1 MAMKRRHR
9 SPGSTKAARKR
20 RAASLESSGPRAA
33 FLPDPN
39 GGPARTDE
47 DLAEELAEEF
57 VTQATSGTEHEETIQ
72 DEITP
77 DEIGGPF
84 VPSTAKEEFAAGT
97 DASNPSDA
105 EPAPLPRTLSES

>member
-1 MAMKRRHR
+1 MKRRHR

-20 RAASLESSGPRAA
+20 RAASLESSGRGRRSCH
-33 FLPDPN
+33 PN

-57 VTQATSGTEHEETIQ
+57 VTQATSGREQEETIQ

-84 VPSTAKEEFAAGT
+84 VPSTAQEEFAAGT